1 MKKQFFRVKQ
11 LADQTFLKAEKSK
24 TLSDEELQIADHKV
38 EYLRSAL
45 MAINKKLPPSG
56 PNIDVDKRA
65 KKCLEYQLGTI
76 FLEQSYKKK
85 ENEIFDGYA
94 ECKLFQDIIREAGN
108 IEQQL
113 AKEYAEHEIKVE
125 DLISIP
131 IQKLIDTEFP
141 SISKYKRSLSKYS
154 LDKDSTNSRY
164 QATKKEALRDELEEA
179 DVKVEQCRDVL
190 AVEMF
195 NLLAKENEFASY
207 ILQLLKLQRGYHESA
222 LNNLQSIIPMLE
234 KKIGHSCVKR
244 VFGIPLKEHL
254 AVTGK
259 YVAYPLEICIAALTE
274 IGMFEEGLFRLTGSM
289 TKVKRFKASIDSGC
303 FCGIIPE
310 YRDVHVIA
318 SVLKLYLR
326 ELPEPLLTYSL
337 YNEWMQ
343 VLNQPENQRVDYV
356 KKILN
361 KLPKENMAN
370 LTYLIQFLGKLSHN
384 TVNRMSSSNI
394 AIVMSPN
401 LLWCQNDEA
410 NLSMGNCATTNV
422 LVELFIKEVD
432 VLFTDNV
439 SQYVT
444 PMNLFIED
452 EKSMK
457 TDGEHHSD
465 LNTSSENI
473 LITDSPRPNT
483 RKKKAAPVP
492 PNPSF
497 RTDNDLPIDRASLS
511 SSYPSGSATLSRKP
525 KENKPKITI
534 GTNTDGNSNLSR
546 RASFHQDDKK
556 SLKNCPESREPLLV
570 NNVEHKIVPIPN
582 ANIHVSKAESVQAPI
597 PQVANEEKKFKT
609 TITHTVNNPSDNKPV
624 AAPRSFVETSEKNH
638 SVNRTPSVRSSVR
651 NDSISEEVQLRRPE
665 VVKPEIPARPASLQQ
680 KRSSFE
686 LLIDPSV
693 QKTQCSV
700 YSVANKQHP
709 SFVNIQNRGE
719 KYQLGH
725 DSQIAEKEK
734 FLGHQPSDKETRTP
748 LPRTKLSEF
757 TPDKPPSGASD
768 RNSITSISEKFL
780 NYERQLKN
788 PEKPSISEKPHFVT
802 EKIQVISE
810 KMNTNNEK
818 DDFESEVD
826 NSQKAAEDRRKV
838 QSLVADRSSKFTE
851 RLNNLP
857 EKPGLPPKSLSKS
870 LVDRSNSGRSNLK
883 LKSVK
888 SNEKLNEI
896 SNGSDQRKSSHSR
909 TRSDG
914 NLIDLKGDSPL
925 SPLTPISPRGLSK
938 PTQPPPPP
946 PIQAKKA
953 DSDSTNL

>member
-45 MAINKKLPPSG
+45 LAINKKLPPSG

-65 KKCLEYQLGTI
+65 KKCLEYQLGSI
-76 FLEQSYKKK
+76 FLEQCYKKK

-94 ECKLFQDIIREAGN
+94 ECKLFQDIVREAGS

-131 IQKLIDTEFP
+131 IQKLMDTEFP
-141 SISKYKRSLSKYS
+141 SILKHKRNLSKYS

-164 QATKKEALRDELEEA
+164 QATKKETLRDELEEA
-179 DVKVEQCRDVL
+179 DVKVEQCRDAL
-190 AVEMF
+190 AIEMF

-222 LNNLQSIIPMLE
+222 LNNLQNVIPVLE
-234 KKIGHSCVKR
+234 KKIGHSSVKR

-254 AVTGK
+254 SVTGK
-259 YVAYPLEICIAALTE
+259 RIAYPLEICVTSLME
-274 IGMFEEGLFRLTGSM
+274 IGMYEEGLFRLTGSM

-303 FCGIIPE
+303 FCEIIPE

-337 YNEWMQ
+337 YNEWM
-343 VLNQPENQRVDYV
+343 LIMNQPENQRVDYV

-361 KLPKENMAN
+361 KLPKENMEN
-370 LTYLIQFLGKLSHN
+370 LTYLIQFLAKLSHN
-384 TVNRMSSSNI
+384 TVNKMSSSNI

-401 LLWCQNDEA
+401 LLWGQNDDA
-410 NLSMGNCATTNV
+410 NLSMGNCATTNI

-432 VLFTDNV
+432 SLFTENV
-439 SQYVT
+439 SQLVT
-444 PMNLFIED
+444 PLNLFIED
-452 EKSMK
+452 EKSIR
-457 TDGEHHSD
+457 TDNEHHND
-465 LNTSSENI
+465 LNTSSESI
-473 LITDSPRPNT
+473 LITDSPRPST
-483 RKKKAAPVP
+483 RKKKAAPIP
-492 PNPSF
+492 PGSTSK
-497 RTDNDLPIDRASLS
+497 TDNDLPTDRASLS

-525 KENKPKITI
+525 KETKSKTSV
-534 GTNTDGNSNLSR
+534 GTNTEVLNLSR

-556 SLKNCPESREPLLV
+556 NMKNSQECRESLLV
-570 NNVEHKIVPIPN
+570 NNVEHKIVAMPN
-582 ANIHVSKAESVQAPI
+582 ANIHVSKAECVQAPI
-597 PQVANEEKKFKT
+597 LQVANEDKRYKT
-609 TITHTVNNPSDNKPV
+609 TITHTVNNPSDKPV
-624 AAPRSFVETSEKNH
+624 AAPRSFIDTSERNTNV
-638 SVNRTPSVRSSVR
+638 SRTSSVRSSSR

-686 LLIDPSV
+686 MTVDPTL

-700 YSVANKQHP
+700 YSVAHKQQP
-709 SFVNIQNRGE
+709 SYVNIHSRGE
-719 KYQLGH
+719 KFQLGH
-725 DSQIAEKEK
+725 DSQIEEKEK
-734 FLGHQPSDKETRTP
+734 FLGHQPTDKETRTP
-748 LPRTKLSEF
+748 LPRTKLPEF
-757 TPDKPPSGASD
+757 TSEKPPSGASEK
-768 RNSITSISEKFL
+768 NSANLSISEKFL
-780 NYERQLKN
+780 NNERQLKTPDKALEKT
-788 PEKPSISEKPHFVT
+788 PEKLIT
-802 EKIQVISE
+802 AL
-810 KMNTNNEK
+810 EK
-818 DDFESEVD
+818 DSLESETN
-826 NSQKAAEDRRKV
+826 NSQKVAEVK
-838 QSLVADRSSKFTE
+838 QKSLSIIAQRSSMFIE
-851 RLNNLP
+851 RPSSLP
-857 EKPGLPPKSLSKS
+857 EKPCLPPKSLSKS
-870 LVDRSNSGRSNLK
+870 MVDKSNNKSSDK

-896 SNGSDQRKSSHSR
+896 SNGSDQRKSSHNR

-914 NLIDLKGDSPL
+914 NLIDLKGESLLP
-925 SPLTPISPRGLSK
+925 SLTPSSSRGLSK

-946 PIQAKKA
+946 PIQVKKA
-953 DSDSTNL
+953 DGDSTDL